1 MPISAELLIRN
12 GLFPETLPS
21 VYTARAIWA
30 ALPVVATP
38 YAVRGPAVGQL
49 CNYDSSK
56 RGGLRRM
63 FAVPHPLFIR
73 DQGVFFE
80 RHWTTLEAC
89 FAAAPGSTS
98 HFIMDGA
105 GYRHIRI
112 TPHSELP
119 RIRLTSLS
127 RFTFCLTA
135 DVLRRLRIFGQRDKL
150 KADRSKGA

>member
-89 FAAAPGSTS
+89 FALP
-98 HFIMDGA
+98 DQ
-105 GYRHIRI
+105 
-112 TPHSELP
+112 P
-119 RIRLTSLS
+119 RILLWMVLATVTS
-127 RFTFCLTA
+127 A
-135 DVLRRLRIFGQRDKL
+135 
-150 KADRSKGA
+150 